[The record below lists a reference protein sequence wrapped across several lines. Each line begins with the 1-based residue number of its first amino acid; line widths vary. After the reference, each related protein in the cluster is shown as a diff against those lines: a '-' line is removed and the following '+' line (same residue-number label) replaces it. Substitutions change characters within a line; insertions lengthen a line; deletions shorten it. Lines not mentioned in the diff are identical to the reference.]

1 MRFLILGASGLVGS
15 AMKRQLEAAGHE
27 VTGTYCADN
36 EKYNRNPTYRQL
48 EAGDITGID
57 TLLEEELP
65 DVVISAMRGEFDLQI
80 GGQIIGGADQPTE
93 VEWELK
99 RVKAAKYYIEELFK
113 NNADGH
119 DAAHSLRVYHNAMA
133 ILDAEI
139 TGSETSAGGRI
150 PCDKEVVAL
159 AALLHDVDDHKL
171 FQTENNANAR
181 LFLTEQ
187 EVPAEK
193 IEFICEIINGV
204 SFSKN
209 RGKRPAT
216 PEGKIVQDAD
226 RLDALGAIG
235 IARTFAYGGKHGRS
249 LDASVEHFYDKL
261 LLLKDEMNTAAA
273 RKMAEE
279 RHAFLEAFLE
289 EYRKES

>member
-1 MRFLILGASGLVGS
+1 MRNNKKKIV
-15 AMKRQLEAAGHE
+15 EAAVH
-27 VTGTYCADN
+27 
-36 EKYNRNPTYRQL
+36 
-48 EAGDITGID
+48 
-57 TLLEEELP
+57 
-65 DVVISAMRGEFDLQI
+65 
-80 GGQIIGGADQPTE
+80 
-93 VEWELK
+93 
-99 RVKAAKYYIEELFK
+99 YIEALFQ

-119 DAAHSLRVYHNAMA
+119 DAAHSMRVYHNAVSLA
-133 ILDAEI
+133 NNEP
-139 TGSETSAGGRI
+139 E
-150 PCDKEVVAL
+150 CDREVVML

-187 EVPAEK
+187 EVTAEK

-216 PEGKIVQDAD
+216 LEGQIVQDAD

-249 LDASVEHFYDKL
+249 LDASVEHFYEKL
-261 LLLKDEMNTAAA
+261 LLLKDEMNTDGA

-289 EYRKES
+289 EYKKES